1 MPEGRKNRYMANFH
15 TNYFVIA
22 ANEEDMC
29 KVLVRMAM
37 NLAANKEYT
46 GFDLADIEGL
56 TTARDIYYQVRPAI
70 DSSYIYAFAG
80 APILE
85 SVEAGEDLGWTS
97 PTSSKGGFMMQLA
110 AMAQAMEQL
119 NANAPDGI
127 SISMSITAPT
137 ARAMSDSAS
146 VGFAKYGD
154 NWVLDVMYD
163 TAWSPNSEDVDTF
176 FRGLPEGDYGVAFF
190 DADEYDGYES
200 VSTFS
205 GLHHGL
211 AGMQTVEGEAS
222 FDVLE
227 SSDIKSQKR
236 QLMGVSLA
244 SVDNVAELAKMS
256 AIGGWNQ
263 FGWEEEDDYS

>member
-119 NANAPDGI
+119 NTGWDKHKHVDNGANC
-127 SISMSITAPT
+127 
-137 ARAMSDSAS
+137 ARHER
-146 VGFAKYGD
+146 
-154 NWVLDVMYD
+154 L
-163 TAWSPNSEDVDTF
+163 
-176 FRGLPEGDYGVAFF
+176 
-190 DADEYDGYES
+190 
-200 VSTFS
+200 
-205 GLHHGL
+205 
-211 AGMQTVEGEAS
+211 
-222 FDVLE
+222 
-227 SSDIKSQKR
+227 
-236 QLMGVSLA
+236 GVSG
-244 SVDNVAELAKMS
+244 
-256 AIGGWNQ
+256 IRQIW
-263 FGWEEEDDYS
+263 